1 MFKPRVGRLRKY
13 WTEQNKIRPI
23 KKRKE
28 YIKIGRVCQDKQ
40 NEKLQGILV
49 FNNFFMLT
57 LKIVLICKAFS
68 TLGF

>member
-13 WTEQNKIRPI
+13 WMEQNKIRPI

-40 NEKLQGILV
+40 NEKLQGILI
-49 FNNFFMLT
+49 FNHFYM
-57 LKIVLICKAFS
+57 
-68 TLGF
+68 